1 MVRGS
6 PADAAEISRR
16 GEPNGGLMLL
26 AVIVLSLAS
35 LIAVAAMLDNPGH
48 RPRWQHNLLGARE
61 YRREVNLD

>member
-26 AVIVLSLAS
+26 SRHRPVARS
-35 LIAVAAMLDNPGH
+35 LIAVAAMLNNPGH

-61 YRREVNLD
+61 YHREVNLD